1 MKGFDSVSLNLCDAQ
16 PLSESTSK
24 LLDQSVGRW
33 FVPQA
38 QRVVECFLEE
48 EFAEI
53 FKDLEEILRA
63 HAGFLGGDLSALG
76 GFFSAR

>member
-16 PLSESTSK
+16 ALSEATSK

-38 QRVVECFLEE
+38 QGIIECFLEA

-53 FKDLEEILRA
+53 VKALEEILSP
-63 HAGFLGGDLSALG
+63 HAGFLGGDFSALG